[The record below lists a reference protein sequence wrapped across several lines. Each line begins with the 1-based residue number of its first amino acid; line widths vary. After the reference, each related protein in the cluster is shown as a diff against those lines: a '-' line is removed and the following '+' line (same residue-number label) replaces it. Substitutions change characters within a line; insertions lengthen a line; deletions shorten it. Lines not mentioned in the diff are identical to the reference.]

1 MFILINELDNSYNS
15 HQEVPFTELQKT
27 GCIQIY
33 VENEADLPEG
43 DLRYMEFDP
52 VTETFSIDPD
62 MKILTQEEIAEQTQL
77 SLEYQAKLEQTK
89 EAELLNSILD
99 KIKPILTEE
108 QVELIGNF
116 NTTSDEDVA
125 AIEEALNATN

>member
-15 HQEVPFTELQKT
+15 HQDTPFSELQKT
-27 GCIQIY
+27 GCIQIF

-43 DLRYMEFDP
+43 DIRYMEFDP
-52 VTETFSIDPD
+52 VTETFSIDPNI
-62 MKILTQEEIAEQTQL
+62 KITSQEEVAEQKIAMK
-77 SLEYQAKLEQTK
+77 EYEAKMEQSK
-89 EAELLNSILD
+89 EAALLNSVLD
-99 KIKPILTEE
+99 KIKPILTED
-108 QVELIGNF
+108 QLAVVGNF